1 MNKKQIYKNLGINIK
16 TARKKCGFTQL
27 ELADR
32 TGVSLQ
38 FIGKI
43 ETAFS
48 KPSFDTIIDISY
60 ALNIEPA
67 ELLKF

>member
-16 TARKKCGFTQL
+16 TARKRRGFTQS

-32 TGVSLQ
+32 AGVSLQ

-43 ETAFS
+43 ESGFPRSACVS
-48 KPSFDTIIDISY
+48 
-60 ALNIEPA
+60 A
-67 ELLKF
+67 